1 MRHHQTKDLHDKD
14 IMVSYSSVPFKE
26 KCYLFTNTAREEVC
40 VTFEPRLSGLV
51 GTSLKSPDNRESG

>member
-1 MRHHQTKDLHDKD
+1 MRHHQTKDLRDKD

-40 VTFEPRLSGLV
+40 VIDVGIIVPWPFLFLLFILFSLV
-51 GTSLKSPDNRESG
+51 